1 VNLFREDDHV
11 IHFSNPKL
19 QAAIQA
25 NTFIV
30 SGNAETKTLEELL
43 PGISTQVGHEKL
55 RQIAERLQ
63 GLSGKVAGAAPAAA
77 AAADDDDVPALV
89 GANFEATAAADA
101 KKSNVNEQD

>member
-43 PGISTQVGHEKL
+43 PGISAQVGHEKL

-63 GLSGKVAGAAPAAA
+63 GLSGKSAGAAPAA